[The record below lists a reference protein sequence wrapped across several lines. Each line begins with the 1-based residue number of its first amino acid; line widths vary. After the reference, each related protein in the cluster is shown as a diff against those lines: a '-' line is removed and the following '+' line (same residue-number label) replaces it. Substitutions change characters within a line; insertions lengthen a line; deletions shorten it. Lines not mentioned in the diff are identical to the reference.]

1 MDDSGIIPSTEDAS
15 HTGAERPEVDPAEE
29 IRNEITRA
37 AAPTVEFYMMNLFA
51 AVIASYGLLANS
63 PAVVIGAMVIA
74 VLLGP
79 IRGIGLALISGE
91 KKLLLI
97 SLFTIMTGAM
107 EVLGV
112 SLLIG
117 LLHSSTPITPE
128 LLSRTNPNLFDLMI
142 ALGGGAAGAYALG
155 RKLPGGTII
164 GVAIATALV
173 PPLASCAIAASHGSW
188 ILARGAFLLFFTN
201 FIAIQCAYSIVL
213 YALRLHAP
221 KNLNVDLRSVIRS
234 LSPTI
239 ILVIGTAIFLGV
251 VLERRIA
258 DEQQRA
264 KMRAALGSALL
275 TIPGASLDEMTLTH
289 EDSLFSVVA
298 SVRVP
303 EAITPEEVRKMESSM
318 RPIMDETVHLT
329 IQSILTKVA
338 DHSGYLYQPKEL
350 EMIIKEPQVHLAQFD
365 SAALRRDSLV
375 ILDSIH
381 HTDSLRTVD
390 SVQSIIKKDSLS
402 KDSLAKVRHVHKQK

>member
-338 DHSGYLYQPKEL
+338 DHSGYL
-350 EMIIKEPQVHLAQFD
+350 
-365 SAALRRDSLV
+365 
-375 ILDSIH
+375 
-381 HTDSLRTVD
+381 
-390 SVQSIIKKDSLS
+390 
-402 KDSLAKVRHVHKQK
+402 